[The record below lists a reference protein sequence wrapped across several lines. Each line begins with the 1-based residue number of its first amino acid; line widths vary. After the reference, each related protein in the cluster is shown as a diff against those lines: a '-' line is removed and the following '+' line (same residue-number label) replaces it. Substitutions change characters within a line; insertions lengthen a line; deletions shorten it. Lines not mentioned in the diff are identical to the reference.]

1 MQRETIKLEK
11 QIEQLVDRIVDSPS
25 QTAVSAYERRIANLE
40 KEKLIL
46 TEKQAFGVGPKRTFE
61 EMFELAF
68 TFLANPWKLWRSE
81 KLEDKRTVLKL
92 TFLERIPYDRKS
104 GFRTPQVSEPFALF
118 SKIMDK
124 CEMVHPGR
132 FELPTP

>member
-11 QIEQLVDRIVDSPS
+11 QIEQLVDRIVDSHS

-46 TEKQAFGVGPKRTFE
+46 VEKLATGTGPKRSFE

-68 TFLANPWKLWRSE
+68 TFLANPWKLC
-81 KLEDKRTVLKL
+81 VL
-92 TFLERIPYDRKS
+92 IS
-104 GFRTPQVSEPFALF
+104 W
-118 SKIMDK
+118 KIK
-124 CEMVHPGR
+124 EQC
-132 FELPTP
+132 